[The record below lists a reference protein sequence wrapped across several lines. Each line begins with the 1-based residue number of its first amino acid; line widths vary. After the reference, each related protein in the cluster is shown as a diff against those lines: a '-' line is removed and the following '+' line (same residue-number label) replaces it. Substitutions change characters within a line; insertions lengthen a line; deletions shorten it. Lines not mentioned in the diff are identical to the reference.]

1 MKKKLSFIIFYILI
15 SFIFLNQKAFS
26 DSYSSSASILLY
38 HRFGEDKFPST
49 SISIEQLEKH
59 IRILTQSD
67 YNVMRLENIAS
78 AIKRGES
85 LPDKTV
91 AITIDDAFKSIYTVA
106 WPKLRDA
113 NLPFTVFVST
123 DTIDK
128 KYSSMM
134 NWKQIKELH
143 DSGVTIGNHLS
154 THESMVNL
162 DSKIW
167 KEKIDYAQKRL
178 TEILGEKPLLF
189 AYPYGE
195 ANNEMKTFLRER
207 GYTAAFGQHSGVA
220 SEWLDPFF
228 LPRFSFNEKYGGIER
243 LELAINA
250 LPLPVKDIIP
260 RKIIITN
267 NPPYLG
273 FTIIDESLKLD
284 RLQCFAS
291 RQSKP
296 SEIDILPGNRVEVR
310 FQEKFQKGRN
320 RVNCTL
326 PSKNNRWHWLG
337 FQLIAK
343 NTP

>member
-1 MKKKLSFIIFYILI
+1 MKKKLPYVFLYILI
-15 SFIFLNQKAFS
+15 SFVFLNQKSFS
-26 DSYSSSASILLY
+26 EPYDSSASILLY
-38 HRFGEDKFPST
+38 HRFGESKFPST

-59 IRILTQSD
+59 IEILSKPE

-78 AIKRGES
+78 AITRGES

-134 NWKQIKELH
+134 NWAQIKELH

-154 THESMVNL
+154 THESMINL
-162 DSKIW
+162 ESKVW

-178 TEILGEKPLLF
+178 TEVLGKKPLLF

-195 ANNEMKTFLRER
+195 ANNDMKSFLRER

-228 LPRFSFNEKYGGIER
+228 LPRFSFNEQYGGINR

-250 LPLPVKDIIP
+250 LALPVKDIIP
-260 RKIIITN
+260 RTIIIKN
-267 NPPYLG
+267 NPPFLG
-273 FTIIDESLKLD
+273 FTVIDESLKID
-284 RLQCFAS
+284 KLQCFAS
-291 RQSKP
+291 RQTKP
-296 SEIDILPGNRVEVR
+296 SVIDLLPNNRVEVR
-310 FQEKFQKGRN
+310 FAEKFKKGRN

-337 FQLIAK
+337 FQLISR
-343 NTP
+343 NNP

>member
-1 MKKKLSFIIFYILI
+1 MKKKLPYIFLYILI
-15 SFIFLNQKAFS
+15 SFVFLNQKSFS
-26 DSYSSSASILLY
+26 ENYDSSASILLY
-38 HRFGEDKFPST
+38 HRFGESKFPST

-59 IRILTQSD
+59 IEILSKPE

-78 AIKRGES
+78 AITRGES

-134 NWKQIKELH
+134 NWAQIKELH

-154 THESMVNL
+154 THESMINL
-162 DSKIW
+162 ESKVW

-178 TEILGEKPLLF
+178 TEVLGKKPLLF

-195 ANNEMKTFLRER
+195 ANNDMKNFLRER

-228 LPRFSFNEKYGGIER
+228 LPRFSFNEQYGGINR

-250 LPLPVKDIIP
+250 LALPVKDIIP
-260 RKIIITN
+260 RTIIIKN
-267 NPPYLG
+267 NPPFLG
-273 FTIIDESLKLD
+273 FTVIDESLKID
-284 RLQCFAS
+284 KLQCFAS
-291 RQSKP
+291 RQTKP
-296 SEIDILPGNRVEVR
+296 SVIDLLPNNRVEVR
-310 FQEKFQKGRN
+310 FAEKFKKGRN

-337 FQLIAK
+337 FQLISR